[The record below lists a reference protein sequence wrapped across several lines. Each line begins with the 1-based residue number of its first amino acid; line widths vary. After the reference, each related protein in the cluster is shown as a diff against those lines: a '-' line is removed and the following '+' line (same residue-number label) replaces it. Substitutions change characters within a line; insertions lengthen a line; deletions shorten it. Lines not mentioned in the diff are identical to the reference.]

1 MHTQIT
7 PLANWSD
14 EEICQWFGVN
24 LCLQKKMHNIFQEL
38 DLSDHAFLEKRMGR
52 ILKMKKKLISVDNE
66 TKYAEKEKSEVKALL
81 RKKMSKH

>member
-7 PLANWSD
+7 PLASWSD

-24 LCLQKKMHNIFQEL
+24 LCLRKKMDNIFQEL

-52 ILKMKKKLISVDNE
+52 ILKQRKSSMSSGN
-66 TKYAEKEKSEVKALL
+66 EKSKVKAFLK
-81 RKKMSKH
+81 KKMSKHSQKSLV